1 MEGFKE
7 LSVKIDLLM
16 ERQSKLITMIELSNQ
31 AAAFHKASLDAAH
44 EHIRE
49 HDDAINSLLT
59 AESENKKARKAVWLA
74 AVSLAG
80 MFLISAWD
88 TFSERIISPAKAD
101 QREPRGNHEDH

>member
-44 EHIRE
+44 DHIRE
-49 HDDAINSLLT
+49 HDDAINSLLA
-59 AESENKKARKAVWLA
+59 AEGENRKARKAVWLA

-88 TFSERIISPAKAD
+88 TFSERFIPQAQAE
-101 QREPRGNHEDH
+101 QRGRHEDH